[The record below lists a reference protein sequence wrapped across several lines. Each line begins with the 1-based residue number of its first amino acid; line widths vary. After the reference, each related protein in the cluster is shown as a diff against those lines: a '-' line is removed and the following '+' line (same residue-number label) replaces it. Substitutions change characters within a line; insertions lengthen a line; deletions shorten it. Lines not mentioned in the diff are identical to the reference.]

1 MVDAESKIKTD
12 VKRKRIRHAYPLKEV
27 YHRWIHSPE
36 YVYANGNHQISGKED
51 YLRIGDIGKDRSR
64 ILIERDVDYSSS
76 TFAVIDRTTNR
87 ILISDEYP
95 VFAWELL
102 YSLPDEYEVFR
113 CHGRI
118 PCHNILS
125 EEHTE
130 LLCKVHLEYVIM
142 DYTSKYL
149 FPYYAILKGKNVL
162 HSDINIDTS
171 KDAINSR
178 IHIHKKYDILTFIKK
193 YKIKQYDWYNK
204 TLDPN
209 YKLYVYYPK
218 SYSTIN
224 IALPTVKQ
232 LITGNIFNKKQI
244 ELFKK
249 KRFYTKYCYGRG
261 VSYKDVDRYWNKT
274 VYPLD
279 TSSTGDN
286 ISYDLTY
293 NQVKKFLQDN
303 SICWNDNLYNNSLVT
318 WNDYI
323 ILTKKKEDE
332 REAEY
337 VRKNVEKS
345 KQNELRAYEE
355 LKKYVGN
362 DYLKHWRDNIS
373 LNTRNYVEYLRYI
386 RPNYKNKRGS
396 WIREKLYI
404 KSGYCFDNIQLK
416 LCNNNIVTSNHASVP
431 IDEAIKCYKLLQV
444 CKEKYDKDGQR
455 IFSFTN
461 KNIHIGIYNLIEIS
475 YKPKYKD
482 NGTPLSITT
491 WLIRIGCHKIWL
503 DDFEDFVHYYHL
515 EDKFGIK
522 NDNKNKPIKLKIK

>member
-12 VKRKRIRHAYPLKEV
+12 VKRKRIRHAYPRKEV

-36 YVYANGNHQISGKED
+36 YVYANGNHQISGKEN
-51 YLRIGDIGKDRSR
+51 YLRIGDIGKERSR
-64 ILIERDVDYSSS
+64 ILIERDVDYNSG
-76 TFAVIDRTTNR
+76 TFAVIDRDTNR
-87 ILISDEYP
+87 ILISDNYP
-95 VFAWELL
+95 VLAWELL
-102 YSLPDEYEVFR
+102 FSLPDEYEVFR

-125 EEHTE
+125 EEYTE
-130 LLCKVHLEYVIM
+130 LLCKVHLEYVIR

-178 IHIHKKYDILTFIKK
+178 IIIHKNDNILTFIKK
-193 YKIKQYDWYNK
+193 YKIKQYNWYNK

-209 YKLYVYYPK
+209 YKLYVYYPN

-261 VSYKDVDRYWNKT
+261 ISYKDVDRYWNKI

-279 TSSTGDN
+279 TSSTRDN

-303 SICWNDNLYNNSLVT
+303 SIYWNDNLYNNSLVT

-332 REAEY
+332 REAKY
-337 VRKNVEKS
+337 VRENVEKS
-345 KQNELRAYEE
+345 KQNELKAYEE

-362 DYLKHWRDNIS
+362 DYLKHWRDNVT
-373 LNTRNYVEYLRYI
+373 LDTRNYVEYLRYI

-444 CKEKYDKDGQR
+444 CKEKYDKDSQR

-475 YKPKYKD
+475 YKLKYKD

>member
-12 VKRKRIRHAYPLKEV
+12 VKHKRIRHAYPRKEV

-36 YVYANGNHQISGKED
+36 YVYVNKTHQISGREN
-51 YLRIGDIGKDRSR
+51 YLCINDIGKERSIR
-64 ILIERDVDYSSS
+64 LIERDVDCGWGFFS
-76 TFAVIDRTTNR
+76 VIDRDTNR
-87 ILISDEYP
+87 ILISDKYP
-95 VFAWELL
+95 DLAWELIW
-102 YSLPDEYEVFR
+102 SLPDEYEIFR
-113 CHGRI
+113 CHGSI
-118 PCHNILS
+118 PCHDILS

-130 LLCKVHLEYVIM
+130 LLCKIHLEYVIR

-171 KDAINSR
+171 KDVINSR
-178 IHIHKKYDILTFIKK
+178 IRIHKKYNILTFIKK

-209 YKLYVYYPK
+209 YKLYIYYPK
-218 SYSTIN
+218 SYSIIN
-224 IALPTVKQ
+224 INLPTVKQ

-261 VSYKDVDRYWNKT
+261 ISYRDVDRYWNKT

-279 TSSTGDN
+279 TSSTNDN

-293 NQVKKFLQDN
+293 NQVKKFLQGN
-303 SICWNDNLYNNSLVT
+303 SIYWNDDFYNNTLVT

-332 REAEY
+332 REAKY
-337 VRKNVEKS
+337 VRENVEKS

-355 LKKYVGN
+355 LKKYISN
-362 DYLKHWRDNIS
+362 DYLKHWRDSIT
-373 LNTRNYVEYLRYI
+373 LDTRNYVEYRKYTT
-386 RPNYKNKRGS
+386 PNYKNKRGT
-396 WIREKLYI
+396 WVTEKLYV
-404 KSGYCFDNIQLK
+404 KPGYCFDNIQLK